1 MQPKKK
7 EPRITRRFD
16 RRVRR
21 FKSMQPIRHS
31 FRLALLSAVL
41 VCFSHATVA
50 QTADHKF
57 AYPKRPFTH
66 DGKIGTEY
74 EPREDSTI
82 VTLEPVVVETS
93 PAGKELLRLAAIF
106 QYPGK
111 IPTKP
116 KHISLGFYGDYPQ
129 CKFSGQPKMTMLV
142 DGERI
147 EFGWN
152 PRGIRE
158 RKPDEEGVAFSFN
171 EGAGGEKCEE
181 LMFMTISQK
190 NFLRVVNAK
199 NVEVQIDEL
208 KFKLTESNL
217 EALRDLASRML
228 L

>member
-1 MQPKKK
+1 MQS
-7 EPRITRRFD
+7 ECLS
-16 RRVRR
+16 
-21 FKSMQPIRHS
+21 FK
-31 FRLALLSAVL
+31 LVLLGVVL
-41 VCFSHATVA
+41 VCFGQTTVA
-50 QTADHKF
+50 QTSDQKF
-57 AYPKRPFTH
+57 AYPKRAFTH
-66 DGKIGTEY
+66 DGKIGTQY

-82 VTLEPVVVETS
+82 VSLEPVLVEAS

-106 QYPGK
+106 QYQGK

-116 KHISLGFYGDYPQ
+116 QHISLGFYGDYPQ
-129 CKFSGQPKMTMLV
+129 CKFSAQPKMTMLV

-171 EGAGGEKCEE
+171 EGAGGDKCEE

-199 NVEVQIDEL
+199 NVEMQIDDL
-208 KFKLTESNL
+208 KFKLTEANL

>member
-1 MQPKKK
+1 MKRTMINTMQ
-7 EPRITRRFD
+7 
-16 RRVRR
+16 
-21 FKSMQPIRHS
+21 SAHHS
-31 FRLALLSAVL
+31 FKL
-41 VCFSHATVA
+41 VFFGVVMICFSQATVA
-50 QTADHKF
+50 QSTDQKF
-57 AYPKRPFTH
+57 AYPKRTFTH
-66 DGKIGTEY
+66 DGKLTTEY
-74 EPREDSTI
+74 EPREDNTI
-82 VTLEPVVVETS
+82 VTLEPVVVEAS
-93 PAGKELLRLAAIF
+93 PAGKQLLRLAAIF

-111 IPTKP
+111 TPTKP

-129 CKFSGQPKMTMLV
+129 CKFSAQPKMAILV

-158 RKPDEEGVAFSFN
+158 RKADEEGVAFSFN
-171 EGAGGEKCEE
+171 EGAGGDKCEE

-199 NVEVQIDEL
+199 NVEMQIDEL
-208 KFKLTESNL
+208 KFKLTEANL

>member
-1 MQPKKK
+1 MINTMQ
-7 EPRITRRFD
+7 
-16 RRVRR
+16 
-21 FKSMQPIRHS
+21 SARHS
-31 FRLALLSAVL
+31 FKL
-41 VCFSHATVA
+41 VFFGVVMICFSQTTVA
-50 QTADHKF
+50 QSADQTF
-57 AYPKRPFTH
+57 AYPKRTFTH
-66 DGKIGTEY
+66 EGKIGTQY
-74 EPREDSTI
+74 EPRKDSTI
-82 VTLEPVVVETS
+82 VSLEPVVVEAS
-93 PAGKELLRLAAIF
+93 AAGKELLRLAAIF
-106 QYPGK
+106 QYQGK

-171 EGAGGEKCEE
+171 EGAGGDKCEE

-199 NVEVQIDEL
+199 TVEVQIDEL
-208 KFKLTESNL
+208 KFKLTETNL

>member
-1 MQPKKK
+1 MINTMQ
-7 EPRITRRFD
+7 
-16 RRVRR
+16 
-21 FKSMQPIRHS
+21 SAHHS
-31 FRLALLSAVL
+31 FKLVLLLMVL
-41 VCFSHATVA
+41 VCIGQVTIA
-50 QTADHKF
+50 QSTDQNF
-57 AYPKRPFTH
+57 AYPKRPFKH
-66 DGKIGTEY
+66 DGKFGTEY
-74 EPREDSTI
+74 EPREDNTI
-82 VTLEPVVVETS
+82 VTLEPVVVEAS
-93 PAGKELLRLAAIF
+93 PAGKELLRLAAVF

-111 IPTKP
+111 VPTKP

-129 CKFSGQPKMTMLV
+129 CRFSAQPKMTVLV

-152 PRGIRE
+152 ARGIRE

-171 EGAGGEKCEE
+171 EGAGGARCEE

-199 NVEVQIDEL
+199 NVEMQIDEL
-208 KFKLTESNL
+208 KFKLTEANL

>member
-1 MQPKKK
+1 MLPA
-7 EPRITRRFD
+7 RY
-16 RRVRR
+16 
-21 FKSMQPIRHS
+21 S
-31 FRLALLSAVL
+31 FRLVLLSVLL
-41 VCFSHATVA
+41 VCVSQAAVA
-50 QTADHKF
+50 QTADQKF

-66 DGKIGTEY
+66 DGKLGTQY
-74 EPREDSTI
+74 EPREDATI
-82 VTLEPVVVETS
+82 VTLEPVVVESS
-93 PAGKELLRLAAIF
+93 PSGKELLRLAAIF
-106 QYPGK
+106 QYQGK
-111 IPTKP
+111 TPIKP
-116 KHISLGFYGDYPQ
+116 KTISLGFYGDYPQ
-129 CKFSGQPKMTMLV
+129 CKFSKEPKMTLLL

-181 LMFMTISQK
+181 IMFMTISQK
-190 NFLRVVNAK
+190 NFLKVVNAK
-199 NVEVQIDEL
+199 TVEVQIDEL

>member
-1 MQPKKK
+1 M
-7 EPRITRRFD
+7 ERTNRRTTYTMHSA
-16 RRVRR
+16 RLS
-21 FKSMQPIRHS
+21 FKL
-31 FRLALLSAVL
+31 FLLSVVL
-41 VCFSHATVA
+41 FCFTHATVA
-50 QTADHKF
+50 QTADQKF

-66 DGKIGTEY
+66 DGKVGTQY
-74 EPREDSTI
+74 EPREDVTI
-82 VTLEPVVVETS
+82 VTLDPVVVEVS
-93 PAGKELLRLAAIF
+93 PAGKELLKLAAIF
-106 QYPGK
+106 QYQGK

-116 KHISLGFYGDYPQ
+116 QHISLGFYGDYPQ
-129 CKFSGQPKMTMLV
+129 CKFSGKPKMTMLV

-158 RKPDEEGVAFSFN
+158 RTADEEGVAFSFN

-199 NVEVQIDEL
+199 TVEVQIDEL
-208 KFKLTESNL
+208 KFKLTDSNL

>member
-1 MQPKKK
+1 MKRTMINTMQ
-7 EPRITRRFD
+7 
-16 RRVRR
+16 
-21 FKSMQPIRHS
+21 SAHHS
-31 FRLALLSAVL
+31 FKLVLLSIVL
-41 VCFSHATVA
+41 VCFSQATVA
-50 QTADHKF
+50 QSADQKF
-57 AYPKRPFTH
+57 AYPKRTFTH
-66 DGKIGTEY
+66 DGKFSNEY

-82 VTLEPVVVETS
+82 VGLEPVVVEAS

-106 QYPGK
+106 QYQGK

-129 CKFSGQPKMTMLV
+129 CKFSAQPKMTVLV

-152 PRGIRE
+152 AKGIRE

-171 EGAGGEKCEE
+171 EGAGGDRCEE

-199 NVEVQIDEL
+199 NVEMQIDQH
-208 KFKLTESNL
+208 KFKLTEANL

>member
-1 MQPKKK
+1 M
-7 EPRITRRFD
+7 IN
-16 RRVRR
+16 
-21 FKSMQPIRHS
+21 SMQPASQS
-31 FRLALLSAVL
+31 FKLVLLGVVLICLSQATAAQSA
-41 VCFSHATVA
+41 A
-50 QTADHKF
+50 QKF
-57 AYPKRPFTH
+57 AYPKRTFTH
-66 DGKIGTEY
+66 DGKFGTQY
-74 EPREDSTI
+74 EPREDNTI
-82 VTLEPVVVETS
+82 VTLEPVVVEAS
-93 PAGKELLRLAAIF
+93 PAGREMLRLAAIF

-111 IPTKP
+111 TPTKP

-129 CKFSGQPKMTMLV
+129 CKFSAQPKMTMLV

-152 PRGIRE
+152 PKGIRE

-171 EGAGGEKCEE
+171 EGAGGDRCEE

-199 NVEVQIDEL
+199 NVEMQIDEL
-208 KFKLTESNL
+208 KFKLTEANL